1 MNFHY
6 FRKILSDFIFIPL
19 VVFCILNIPLVV
31 YGIQMG
37 KGQLSIVWQARS
49 VKDVLLDPTIA
60 DSVKIKLKVIQE
72 IRQFAFEKIG
82 LTPTDNYTTFY
93 DQNGKQIIYVVTA
106 CAPFALKP
114 NLWHFPVLGAVPYKG
129 FFNLEK
135 AKKEERKMN
144 LLGLDTD
151 LGGASGWS
159 TLGFFKDPVLSQ
171 MLSRNEGD
179 LVELI
184 IHELTHGTIFVKDNV
199 DFNENLAS
207 FIGNKG
213 AILFLKQKYGTESKE
228 LINYL
233 AHKEDELKIEKYM
246 LSCAHRLDSLY
257 QQMLPEL
264 NLNLKNNYKKQ
275 MFNSFIENAKAL
287 ILTRDSLLP
296 SRLQKR
302 INNAGNAFIM
312 HYVRYGSKQHDFEE
326 EFKKFNGD
334 LLKYVELMKAKHLK
348 N

>member
-1 MNFHY
+1 
-6 FRKILSDFIFIPL
+6 
-19 VVFCILNIPLVV
+19 
-31 YGIQMG
+31 
-37 KGQLSIVWQARS
+37 
-49 VKDVLLDPTIA
+49 
-60 DSVKIKLKVIQE
+60 
-72 IRQFAFEKIG
+72 
-82 LTPTDNYTTFY
+82 
-93 DQNGKQIIYVVTA
+93 
-106 CAPFALKP
+106 
-114 NLWHFPVLGAVPYKG
+114 
-129 FFNLEK
+129 
-135 AKKEERKMN
+135 
-144 LLGLDTD
+144 
-151 LGGASGWS
+151 
-159 TLGFFKDPVLSQ
+159 
-171 MLSRNEGD
+171 
-179 LVELI
+179 
-184 IHELTHGTIFVKDNV
+184 LTHGTIFVKDNV

-213 AILFLKQKYGTESKE
+213 AILFLKQKYGAESKE

-275 MFNSFIENAKAL
+275 MFNSFIENAKTL
-287 ILTRDSLLP
+287 VLSRDSLFP

-334 LLKYVELMKAKHLK
+334 LFKYVELMKVKHLK